1 MTNVLFY
8 INIRL
13 YDTKMHKGT
22 FDMGKIKQ
30 FNAITEEE
38 HKKIEE
44 ILIRKVNEEF
54 RLERLSDNY
63 FKYKVELQGI
73 EFITDMSIDEI
84 AESAKLTVDILEELK
99 TTNNSGLN
107 KSELKRIEKEVKEAD
122 DSEVT
127 QLLGIW
133 NRITTCELTELM
145 YELDRV
151 RRVDGA
157 WAMLIANPCLV
168 SAIYAVYDRMV
179 DSFDDDKL
187 YLISAYFLMRAVMRM
202 NSHDA

>member
-1 MTNVLFY
+1 
-8 INIRL
+8 
-13 YDTKMHKGT
+13 
-22 FDMGKIKQ
+22 MGKIKQ

-99 TTNNSGLN
+99 TINNSGLN

-133 NRITTCELTELM
+133 NRIATCELTELM

-179 DSFDDDKL
+179 DSLDDDKL

>member
-1 MTNVLFY
+1 
-8 INIRL
+8 
-13 YDTKMHKGT
+13 
-22 FDMGKIKQ
+22 MGKIKQ

-38 HKKIEE
+38 HKEIEE
-44 ILIRKVNEEF
+44 ILIRKVDEEF
-54 RLERLSDNY
+54 RLEKLSDNY

-99 TTNNSGLN
+99 TINNSGLN
-107 KSELKRIEKEVKEAD
+107 KSELERIEEVVRKAYD
-122 DSEVT
+122 NEVT
-127 QLLGIW
+127 QILGIW
-133 NRITTCELTELM
+133 NRITTCQLTELM

-168 SAIYAVYDRMV
+168 SAIYAVYDKMA
-179 DSFDDDKL
+179 DAFDDDKL
-187 YLISAYFLMRAVMRM
+187 YLISAYSLMRAVMRM
-202 NSHDA
+202 HSHDV

>member
-1 MTNVLFY
+1 MNKL
-8 INIRL
+8 
-13 YDTKMHKGT
+13 
-22 FDMGKIKQ
+22 KQ

-38 HKKIEE
+38 HKEIEDILVRKI
-44 ILIRKVNEEF
+44 NDEF
-54 RLERLSDNY
+54 RLEELSDNY

-84 AESAKLTVDILEELK
+84 AESARLTVDILEELK
-99 TTNNSGLN
+99 TINNSGLN
-107 KSELKRIEKEVKEAD
+107 KNELKRIEEEVKKASYD
-122 DSEVT
+122 NEVT
-127 QLLGIW
+127 QILGIW

-151 RRVDGA
+151 RCVDGA

-168 SAIYAVYDRMV
+168 SAIYAVYDKMV

-187 YLISAYFLMRAVMRM
+187 YLISAYFLIRAVMRM
-202 NSHDA
+202 NSHDV